1 MTRYRHRS
9 HKRDALEVA
18 LMSIGWLFVFT
29 LPIYIETLVD
39 FLLTL

>member
-9 HKRDALEVA
+9 HNRDSIEVA
-18 LMSIGWLFVFT
+18 LMTIGWLFVFT

-39 FLLTL
+39 FLLAL

>member
-1 MTRYRHRS
+1 MTTHHHRS
-9 HKRDALEVA
+9 HKRDSIEVA
-18 LMSIGWLFVFT
+18 IMTIGWLFVFT